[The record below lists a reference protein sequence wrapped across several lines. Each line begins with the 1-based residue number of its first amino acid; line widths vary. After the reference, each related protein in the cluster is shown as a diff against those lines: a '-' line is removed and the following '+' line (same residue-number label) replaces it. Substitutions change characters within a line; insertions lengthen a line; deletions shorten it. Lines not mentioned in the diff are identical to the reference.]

1 MQNLGLDVHSANF
14 TLAHVNTKGKLC
26 RMYERNTSGESLIE
40 VVEGIRGPKRLVV
53 EESHLAQW
61 VEHIL
66 EAFVDEL
73 IVCDPKRNRWIAEDD
88 YADDKT
94 SARKLAILL
103 HGGFIKAVRHPDD
116 VGAELRSLFLHYY
129 CLTRQ
134 SIRFKNMLKA
144 TFRQVAIRAPGGEVF
159 EVSEREKW
167 LAKLSDFQYLRHRA
181 FHYFKLLDSLSEL
194 RQSSFSELS
203 KRVRKSPAYE
213 LLQTIVGVGPVLSS
227 GYISLIDTP
236 ERFSRKNKLWAY
248 GCLGNKYHESD
259 AAVYDQRSSKTGCR
273 PLKWLVMQQFNAA
286 VSRSKKSNRF
296 KRQYASALGSGLGKK
311 TARRHVCRSML
322 SVVRA
327 VWLKGQ
333 AYRDEA

>member
-1 MQNLGLDVHSANF
+1 MENLGLDVHSANF
-14 TLAHVNTKGKLC
+14 TLAHLNGKGKLC
-26 RMYERNTSGESLIE
+26 RMYARSTTAEKLIE

-61 VEHIL
+61 VKHVL

-94 SARKLAILL
+94 SARKLGELL
-103 HGGFIKAVRHPDD
+103 HGGFIKPVRHPDD

-134 SIRFKNMLKA
+134 AVRFKNMLKA
-144 TFRQVAIRAPGGEVF
+144 AFRQVAIRAPGGEVY
-159 EVSEREKW
+159 EASEREKW
-167 LAKLSDFQYLRHRA
+167 LSKLKDFKYLQHRA
-181 FHYFKLLDSLSEL
+181 HHYFNLLDSLSEL
-194 RQSSFSELS
+194 KQSSFSELS
-203 KRVRKSPAYE
+203 KRARRFPAYE
-213 LLQTIVGVGPVLSS
+213 LLQTIAGVGPVLAS
-227 GYISLIDTP
+227 GYIALIDAP
-236 ERFSRKNKLWAY
+236 GRFSRKNKLWAY
-248 GCLGNKYHESD
+248 ACLGNKYHESD
-259 AAVYDQRSSKTGCR
+259 ATVYAQRGSKTGCR

-286 VSRSKKSNRF
+286 VSRGKKANRF
-296 KRQYASALGSGLGKK
+296 KRQYAAALRSGLGKK

-327 VWLKGQ
+327 VWMKGQ